1 MNTAGDVRPPEEQEG
16 GEEKKEEKGEKG
28 EQVEA
33 EEETEAGI
41 RRPIKMQDPKEP
53 SDEERR
59 EHNLT
64 HLPYRSWCKYCVG
77 GRGKEAPHR
86 RQEHQGDLPEL
97 HLDYAFMGD
106 EGEAGKTLTILVARE
121 RRTRMTM
128 STVVP
133 SKSSG
138 SFVIERVWAFMKE
151 LGIEGQ
157 DTVVKSDQEPS
168 IKHLVDEIGRRKAEV
183 GGRWIRENSPVDS
196 HASNGVVE
204 RAIQSVQGQVRTM
217 KGALEDRWGVKIGS
231 KHAVIPWIVEYA
243 AHLLNRFEVSHD
255 GKTAYERYKGK
266 SAKHMGIEFG
276 EGVLWRRRPI
286 GGAMAKMTILWE
298 EGVFLGVKGR
308 TGEFIIGSP
317 KGVWKTRTLQRTPM
331 TTRWARSNAEFGARG
346 PLED

>member
-1 MNTAGDVRPPEEQEG
+1 
-16 GEEKKEEKGEKG
+16 
-28 EQVEA
+28 
-33 EEETEAGI
+33 
-41 RRPIKMQDPKEP
+41 
-53 SDEERR
+53 
-59 EHNLT
+59 
-64 HLPYRSWCKYCVG
+64 
-77 GRGKEAPHR
+77 
-86 RQEHQGDLPEL
+86 
-97 HLDYAFMGD
+97 
-106 EGEAGKTLTILVARE
+106 
-121 RRTRMTM
+121 MTM

-168 IKHLVDEIGRRKAEV
+168 IKHLVDEIGRRKAEA

-204 RAIQSVQGQVRTM
+204 RAIQSVQGQVRVM
-217 KGALEDRWGVKIGS
+217 KGALEERWGVKIGS

-266 SAKHMGIEFG
+266 FAKHMGIEFG
-276 EGVLWRRRPI
+276 EGVLWIRRPI

-298 EGVFLGVKGR
+298 GRVPWRQGPNRRIHRRRLKRNLENKDTIKDSGGKQVGTEERRACTRCALEPERRRRKGR
-308 TGEFIIGSP
+308 RGQDGGDQDQPRRSRSGGP
-317 KGVWKTRTLQRTPM
+317 KKQEGAVRRHPGAKTRQNREERPT
-331 TTRWARSNAEFGARG
+331 GARIYS
-346 PLED
+346 EV